1 MTFCLLSGLFFFC
14 LVSCVY
20 SGLLLLDDTEC
31 RLYTKSSMLLGFL
44 SMEYEQ
50 VIPDRTKDMNLYG
63 SIENSEVSG
72 G

>member
-1 MTFCLLSGLFFFC
+1 M
-14 LVSCVY
+14 
-20 SGLLLLDDTEC
+20 LDDTEC